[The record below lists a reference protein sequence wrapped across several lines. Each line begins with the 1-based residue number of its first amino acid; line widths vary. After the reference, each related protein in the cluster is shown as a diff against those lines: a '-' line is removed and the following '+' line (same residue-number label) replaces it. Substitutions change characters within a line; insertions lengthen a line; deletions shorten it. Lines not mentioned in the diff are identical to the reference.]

1 MPHRQYTESELS
13 VINIPRDEQE
23 ALREVNVQALDR
35 EISASLDA
43 RRLGSPLRDL
53 RLDSCGPF
61 IAARLREF
69 DVALQAYAGAKA
81 TKKLADTGERA
92 RRAGS
97 NLGNAVRQMHQ
108 RIETQ
113 EQEGQRF
120 FVDDQIIPPS
130 NFTRTLSVRVDYRW
144 RPSAE
149 AEWAHGTIT
158 FTHSHDPRPDYSV
171 PAPKRKPS
179 ASQRAQDLQDELWRE
194 WEQLMNNGLHSLA
207 EYFRQGGDGAAIP
220 KTFQARAD
228 AFHRRLNNFSCRFW
242 LEPAGRT

>member
-1 MPHRQYTESELS
+1 MS
-13 VINIPRDEQE
+13 VINIPRDEQK
-23 ALREVNVQALDR
+23 ALREVNMQALNR

-43 RRLGSPLRDL
+43 RRLGSTLRDL

-61 IAARLREF
+61 IATKLREF
-69 DVALQAYAGAKA
+69 DVALQAYAGAK
-81 TKKLADTGERA
+81 TTRKLADTGERA

-97 NLGNAVRQMHQ
+97 NLGNAVRQMQQ

-130 NFTRTLSVRVDYRW
+130 NFTRALSVRVDYRW
-144 RPSAE
+144 RPSTE
-149 AEWAHGTIT
+149 SEWTHGTIT
-158 FTHSHDPRPDYSV
+158 FNHSYDPRPDYSV

-179 ASQRAQDLQDELWRE
+179 ASRRAQDLQDELWRE
-194 WEQLMNNGLHSLA
+194 WEQLMKNGLHSLA

-220 KTFQARAD
+220 KTFQARTD
-228 AFHRRLNNFSCRFW
+228 AFDRRLNNFSCRFW
-242 LEPAGRT
+242 LEPAGST

>member
-1 MPHRQYTESELS
+1 MSHRQYTESELS
-13 VINIPRDEQE
+13 IINIPRDEKE
-23 ALREVNVQALDR
+23 VLREINVQVLDR

-43 RRLGSPLRDL
+43 RRLGSTLRSL

-61 IAARLREF
+61 VSTKLREF
-69 DVALQAYAGAKA
+69 DLALQAYAGDKA
-81 TKKLADTGERA
+81 TKKLADRGERP

-97 NLGNAVRQMHQ
+97 NLGNAVRQMQQ

-113 EQEGQRF
+113 EHEGQRF

-130 NFTRTLSVRVDYRW
+130 NFMKTLSVRVGYRW
-144 RPSAE
+144 RLSTE

-158 FTHSHDPRPDYSV
+158 FTHLHDPRPDYSM
-171 PAPKRKPS
+171 PAPNRKPS
-179 ASQRAQDLQDELWRE
+179 SSQRARDLQDELWRE

-220 KTFQARAD
+220 NTFQARTD
-228 AFHRRLNNFSCRFW
+228 ALTHRLNNFSCRFW